1 MQSLTWQYRDGSYT
15 RRMIVESHSEKQQIK
30 LSGLGK
36 RGTTLDFF
44 EFMEVLKYLEVY
56 PALLTK
62 TEASKIFREANESG
76 SRPIFDMIFDSAL
89 FARTQTFSRMKLSRE
104 LQQHP
109 RSCQSIYRRD
119 QECR

>member
-1 MQSLTWQYRDGSYT
+1 MISSYT
-15 RRMIVESHSEKQQIK
+15 RRMLVESHSEKQQIK

-62 TEASKIFREANESG
+62 TEASKIFREVNETGVCLEFLPWS
-76 SRPIFDMIFDSAL
+76 M
-89 FARTQTFSRMKLSRE
+89 M
-104 LQQHP
+104 
-109 RSCQSIYRRD
+109 
-119 QECR
+119 